1 MTFALKLLRVKGRAS
16 LDFHECFGV
25 RARRGLRAESAT
37 FVLQRSRVLGRHSS
51 ETYFGRFLDA
61 NCVCAHPRSR

>member
-37 FVLQRSRVLGRHSS
+37 FVLQRSRVLSVIRKRS
-51 ETYFGRFLDA
+51 FLMLSP
-61 NCVCAHPRSR
+61 V